1 MKKRLSTA
9 VFAVAALALVA
20 GCGESVDRE
29 GTVED
34 LVEQSNGSINQ
45 EQAECMVDGW
55 IDELGEDR
63 ALELNDEDPTPEEE
77 AAISQITIDCLG

>member
-1 MKKRLSTA
+1 MKKLLSTA
-9 VFAVAALALVA
+9 VFSLAAFALVA

-34 LVEQSNGSINQ
+34 LVEQSNGSIS
-45 EQAECMVDGW
+45 EAQAECMVDGW
-55 IDELGEDR
+55 IAELGEDR

-77 AAISQITIDCLG
+77 EAISQITIDCLG